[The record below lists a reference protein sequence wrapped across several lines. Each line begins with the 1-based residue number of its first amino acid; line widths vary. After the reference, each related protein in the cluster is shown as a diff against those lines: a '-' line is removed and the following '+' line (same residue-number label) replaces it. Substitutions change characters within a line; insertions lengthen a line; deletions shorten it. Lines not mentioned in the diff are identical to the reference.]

1 MDALLEERD
10 ALKKGK
16 KPIKISSKSKY
27 LNMIIEKLNDF
38 SFGYIGTIVAIIY
51 NSILEKGFF
60 GSMYDFIKSAFFFV
74 NETQKYPNK
83 VLNNIFGFVSQPL
96 ERIIPKSTK
105 NTSKQPQSK

>member
-105 NTSKQPQSK
+105 NTSKLPQSK